1 MAEVVIRQMKL
12 SDVDAVL
19 EVEKNT
25 FLAPWPRD
33 IIVQELTDNDFANY
47 YVLLIDHQLV
57 GYAGMWHVIDDA
69 QVTSI
74 AVTPEFRGR
83 KLGETLF
90 LHLLEQAIQMRAKR
104 LSLEVRVSNTVAQ
117 RMYRKFGLVPG
128 GIRENYYTDNQED
141 AIVMWVNLS

>member
-1 MAEVVIRQMKL
+1 MAELIIRQMEL

-25 FLAPWPRD
+25 FLAPWPKD
-33 IIVQELTDNDFANY
+33 IIVQELTDNDHAHY

-57 GYAGMWHVIDDA
+57 AYAGMWHVIDDA

-74 AVTPEFRGR
+74 AVTPAFRGQ

-90 LHLLEQAIQMRAKR
+90 LYLLEQAVRMGAKR
-104 LSLEVRVSNTVAQ
+104 FSLEVRVSNTIAQ

-128 GIRENYYTDNQED
+128 GIRKNYYTDNQED